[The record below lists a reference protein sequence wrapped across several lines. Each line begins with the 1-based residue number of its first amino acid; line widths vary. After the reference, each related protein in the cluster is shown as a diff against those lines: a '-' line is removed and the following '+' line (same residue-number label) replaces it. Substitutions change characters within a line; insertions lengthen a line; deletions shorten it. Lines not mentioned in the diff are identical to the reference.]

1 MTNLSVEDKH
11 TKDLMKQALLELFEE
26 RRDLFYELFEELFE
40 DVGLANAMREGE
52 NSSVVSEKEVM
63 KALGLNLELEFRD
76 SFLKDLNRI
85 KELAVKKKIAA
96 VITEAKSVPS
106 LSAFRNIKKMEGSE
120 NYYRI
125 RIGNHRIGVKLQG
138 KTLIFLRCLHRK
150 DIYRYFP

>member
-63 KALGLNLELEFRD
+63 KALG
-76 SFLKDLNRI
+76 S
-85 KELAVKKKIAA
+85 
-96 VITEAKSVPS
+96 
-106 LSAFRNIKKMEGSE
+106 
-120 NYYRI
+120 
-125 RIGNHRIGVKLQG
+125 
-138 KTLIFLRCLHRK
+138 
-150 DIYRYFP
+150 